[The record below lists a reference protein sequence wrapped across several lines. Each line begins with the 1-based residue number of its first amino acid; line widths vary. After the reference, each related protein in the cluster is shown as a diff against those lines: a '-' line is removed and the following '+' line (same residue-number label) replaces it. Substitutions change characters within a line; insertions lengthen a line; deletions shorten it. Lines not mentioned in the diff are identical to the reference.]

1 MVRKQTEVFLVPVSE
16 VEVKIVTRGI
26 QYKLAILN
34 SPKINTLWENCHHFH
49 LEYQNSMK
57 FADLKRENP
66 RLKQVNL
73 EGLKYQSCIRWN
85 FSQLNSLKIRVFKES
100 EVMEFQL
107 SRLEKEMESMKE
119 EFQKELDALK
129 YDIHSMRE
137 EILNEIRV
145 RHTCKSF
152 TQEEVNENKDVESL
166 SLTGKVEA

>member
-1 MVRKQTEVFLVPVSE
+1 MVREWIEVSLVPVSE
-16 VEVKIVTRGI
+16 LEVKTGTRGI
-26 QYKLAILN
+26 LYKFTMLKI
-34 SPKINTLWENCHHFH
+34 PKINTLWEPFHHFH

-57 FADLKRENP
+57 STDLKRGNP
-66 RLKQVNL
+66 RLT
-73 EGLKYQSCIRWN
+73 
-85 FSQLNSLKIRVFKES
+85 
-100 EVMEFQL
+100 QL

-152 TQEEVNENKDVESL
+152 TQEEVNQNKDVESL